1 MKRLFVQGIV
11 FLCLFVFAIPVWSLT
26 IDPLEFSTRFTNSG
40 DGAVLEWIQ
49 DSLKDPTLGFAK
61 FNTTSSDWSQIG
73 SSTVFTH
80 SLEGEPAYFFVKIG
94 AGGLSSDA
102 PDHFIFKNLGELN
115 LAVIDIASTGFT
127 ITNIGKISH
136 IGAIPEPSTL
146 LLLGG
151 GLLGLA
157 VYGRR
162 RMKN

>member
-61 FNTTSSDWSQIG
+61 IDTNTSDWSQIG

-94 AGGLSSDA
+94 LGQLDSEA
-102 PDHFIFKNLGELN
+102 PTHFIFRNLGELN
-115 LAVIDIASTGFT
+115 YAYINIAQTDFT
-127 ITNIGKISH
+127 IKGIGKISY
-136 IGAIPEPSTL
+136 IGTIPEPSTL
-146 LLLGG
+146 ILLGG

-162 RMKN
+162 RMKK